1 MTMMSFYYDEHSN
14 IRDSAMEGWTQHQ
27 MTLYCVVI
35 VAGEQTPILRLS
47 VHPVKS
53 IIV

>member
-1 MTMMSFYYDEHSN
+1 MPMMSFYYDEHSN
-14 IRDSAMEGWTQHQ
+14 TRDSAMEEWSQHQ

-35 VAGEQTPILRLS
+35 VAAEQTRILRLS

>member
-1 MTMMSFYYDEHSN
+1 
-14 IRDSAMEGWTQHQ
+14 

-35 VAGEQTPILRLS
+35 VGAGQTHILRLS